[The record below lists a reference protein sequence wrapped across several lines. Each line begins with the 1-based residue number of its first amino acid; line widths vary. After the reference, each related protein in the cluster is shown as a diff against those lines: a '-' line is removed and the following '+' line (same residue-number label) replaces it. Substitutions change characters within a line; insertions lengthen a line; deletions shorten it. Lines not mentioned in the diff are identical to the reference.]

1 MKNAKIFRRTIP
13 TAGSVQVRASEDGEA
28 ESRTIEGY
36 AITFGTPSVVMGYE
50 RDTEI
55 REYIAPEAVTE
66 DVLNRSDIKLTIE
79 HDGSLLL
86 GRSRNGHGSLTY
98 GIDDHGVWFKCEMPR
113 TVYGDHALEAIR
125 RGDIAGCSFMFTVSM
140 EDPDAVT
147 REEADGEVRYVVRNI
162 ERLYDFTLTAS
173 PAYPATEVERRS
185 IAEILG
191 NDVPH
196 EEHDNAEIEAQLAE
210 MRSQASL
217 KNAIK

>member
-13 TAGSVQVRASEDGEA
+13 TAGSVQVRAAEEGEA

-50 RDTEI
+50 RGTEI
-55 REYIAPEAVTE
+55 HEYIAPEAVTE

-86 GRSRNGHGSLTY
+86 GRSRNGVGSLTY
-98 GIDDHGVWFKCEMPR
+98 GIDEHGVWFRCDMPR

-125 RGDIAGCSFMFTVSM
+125 RGDIAGCSFMFTISM

-147 REEADGEVRYVVRNI
+147 REVEDSEVRYVVRNI
-162 ERLYDFTLTAS
+162 ERVYDFTLTTS
-173 PAYPATEVERRS
+173 PAYPDTEVEKRS
-185 IAEILG
+185 IAEIWG
-191 NDVPH
+191 NDAH
-196 EEHDNAEIEAQLAE
+196 NEEHSNAEIEAQLAE
-210 MRSQASL
+210 MRSKTVL
-217 KNAIK
+217 KNAIN